1 MNEIIKKNGITFG
14 IITGVISILI
24 TSFIYLVDIKLFTA
38 WWLGIISIVI
48 YLIIGIY
55 LLIKTRKE
63 LGGVFSFKEAFTTYF
78 VSAIIGIGIS
88 VIFNVLLFN
97 VIDPSLKDTVQELSI
112 ESAVNMMKKFGTP
125 TSEIKK
131 AVESM
136 SQTNQFEAINQIK
149 GAAFS
154 IIFSS
159 IFGLLLAAIFKSKP
173 KQEF

>member
-24 TSFIYLVDIKLFTA
+24 TGFIYLVDIKLFTA
-38 WWLGIISIVI
+38 WWLGLVSIAI
-48 YLIIGIY
+48 YLGIGIY

-63 LGGVFSFKEAFTTYF
+63 LGGIFSFKDAFTTYF
-78 VSAIIGIGIS
+78 ISAVIGIAIS
-88 VIFNVLLFN
+88 VIFNILLFN

-112 ESAVNMMKKFGTP
+112 ESAVSMMKKFGTP

-131 AVESM
+131 AVEGM
-136 SQTNQFEAINQIK
+136 SETNQFETMSLLK
-149 GAAFS
+149 GSAFS

-159 IFGLLLAAIFKSKP
+159 IFGLILAAIFKSKP
-173 KQEF
+173 KDQY